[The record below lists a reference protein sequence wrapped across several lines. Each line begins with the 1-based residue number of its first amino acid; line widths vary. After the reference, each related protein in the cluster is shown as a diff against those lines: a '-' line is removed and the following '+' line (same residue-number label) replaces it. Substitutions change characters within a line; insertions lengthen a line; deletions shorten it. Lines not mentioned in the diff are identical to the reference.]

1 MAPLNTPAG
10 TWSRELQRSRQSL
23 CAVNQFWQGLY
34 GKAVLDP
41 DAASLL
47 VPTGPSG
54 RSEPSNAP
62 PGSGRSMYE
71 RVGSRAMD
79 R

>member
-1 MAPLNTPAG
+1 MASPSSTPGA
-10 TWSRELQRSRQSL
+10 WRRELQRSRQSL
-23 CAVNQFWQGLY
+23 SAVNQFWQGLY

-47 VPTGPSG
+47 SPPPTS
-54 RSEPSNAP
+54 RRLEAAKAP
-62 PGSGRSMYE
+62 QSSIRSMYE